1 MIEIIQS
8 YELIEVIGQGGMGVV
23 YKAKHILLDEYFAI
37 KLLWGQYVEDA
48 KMMKLFLNGGK
59 ILRKL
64 DHKNIVSVKD
74 IFEFKGDYFI
84 VMEYVPGNSLYTIIK
99 KQSGAIKRSR
109 AVKLFK
115 QMLEGFV
122 YLQSQTSPVLH
133 RDIKPANI
141 LVTEN
146 DDIKITDFDI
156 AKIYQ
161 GNNTAITTMKGTP
174 AYMSPEQ
181 IISPS
186 TVDIRTDVYSL
197 GMTFYE
203 MLAGR
208 LPFDS
213 SIHGTPAAVRDFVI
227 NDKVPPVSDFNNR
240 ISDELVKFVAKA
252 IHKDREERF
261 ASAAEMLSELET
273 LEKENKLGPPETIED
288 PPEPKPPLPPALPPT
303 LIDDKQKKGKWNR
316 LLYIP
321 IVIVVMAVIAYV
333 VVISKSADTPKATE
347 GKLPSGVV
355 HPPATMREEMVFIEA
370 GTFVM
375 GCDRNKSECG
385 DDELPAHE
393 VTLSSFFISKF
404 EVTQKLWRNVMG
416 NNPSNVKGDN
426 RPVVLVS
433 WKDAIEFCNK
443 LSEAEGLEPAYKIDG
458 SGVSCDLRSNGYRL
472 PTEAEWEY
480 VAKGG
485 NKGKNFLFGG
495 DNSIDAVAW
504 YKSNSDG
511 TIHEVGMKKANELGI
526 YDLSGNVWEWC
537 WDFYGSYKA
546 ASQVDPQGPKAHV
559 NRVARGGSWNRDEK
573 FCRTTNRYGFTPN
586 DRGKDLGFRIV
597 KSQ

>member
-1 MIEIIQS
+1 MNEIIQS
-8 YELIEVIGQGGMGVV
+8 YELIEEIGRGGMGVV
-23 YKAKHILLDEYFAI
+23 YKAKHIYLDEYFAI
-37 KLLWGQYVEDA
+37 KRLWGQYVVDA
-48 KMMKLFLNGGK
+48 KIMKLFLNGGK

-64 DHKNIVSVKD
+64 DHKNIVGVKD

-84 VMEYVPGNSLYTIIK
+84 VMEYVSGNSLYTIIR
-99 KQSGAIKRSR
+99 KQSGAMKRSR

-122 YLQSQTSPVLH
+122 YLQSQTPPILH

-146 DDIKITDFDI
+146 DDLKITDFDI

-161 GNNTAITTMKGTP
+161 GSNPAITTMKGTP

-186 TVDIRTDVYSL
+186 SVDIRTDVYSL

-203 MLAGR
+203 MLTGK

-213 SIHGTPAAVRDFVI
+213 SILDTPAALRDFVI
-227 NDKVPPVSDFNNR
+227 NDQVPPVSNFNNR

-261 ASAAEMLSELET
+261 SSAAEMLSELEE
-273 LEKENKLGPPETIED
+273 LEKENKLGPIETIED
-288 PPEPKPPLPPALPPT
+288 TPEPKPPVPPDLPPT
-303 LIDDKQKKGKWNR
+303 QIDPKPKKRKRNR
-316 LLYIP
+316 LLYIL
-321 IVIVVMAVIAYV
+321 IVAVILSVIAYLAIILKPV
-333 VVISKSADTPKATE
+333 EPPKETA
-347 GKLPSGVV
+347 GKVPPEVV
-355 HPPATMREEMVFIEA
+355 HPTTKMLEEMVFVEA
-370 GTFVM
+370 GTFIM
-375 GCDRNKSECG
+375 GCDRKKSECG
-385 DDELPAHE
+385 NDELPSHE

-404 EVTQKLWRNVMG
+404 EVTQKLWQSVMG

-426 RPVVLVS
+426 LPVVLIS
-433 WKDAIEFCNK
+433 WNDAIEFCNK
-443 LSEAEGLEPAYKIDG
+443 LSAGEGLEPAYKIDG
-458 SGVSCDLRSNGYRL
+458 SRVSCDIRSNGYRL

-485 NKGKNFLFGG
+485 GKGNNFLFGG

-504 YKSNSDG
+504 YKLNSGG
-511 TIHEVGMKKANELGI
+511 TIHQVGVKKANELGI

-546 ASQVDPQGPKAHV
+546 ASQVDPKGPNAHI
-559 NRVARGGSWNRDEK
+559 NRVARGGSWNRDDK
-573 FCRTTNRYGFTPN
+573 FCRTTNRYGFSPD
-586 DRGKDLGFRIV
+586 DRGKDLGFRVV
-597 KSQ
+597 KAR

>member
-23 YKAKHILLDEYFAI
+23 YKAKHIHLDEYFAI
-37 KLLWGQYVEDA
+37 KRLWGQYVEDA

-64 DHKNIVSVKD
+64 DHKNIVNVKD

-84 VMEYVPGNSLYTIIK
+84 VMEYVPGNSLYTVIK

-109 AVKLFK
+109 AIQLFK

-133 RDIKPANI
+133 RDVKPGNI

-161 GNNTAITTMKGTP
+161 ESNQKITTMKGTP

-181 IISPS
+181 IMSPS
-186 TVDIRTDVYSL
+186 FIDIRADVYSL

-252 IHKDREERF
+252 IHKNREERF

-273 LEKENKLGPPETIED
+273 LEKDGKLGPTETIED
-288 PPEPKPPLPPALPPT
+288 PPEPILPPT
-303 LIDDKQKKGKWNR
+303 LIVPEPKKRKWI
-316 LLYIP
+316 LLLSIS
-321 IVIVVMAVIAYV
+321 IAMVILSVIAYLA
-333 VVISKSADTPKATE
+333 ITSKTAELPKETT
-347 GKLPSGVV
+347 GKVPPEVV
-355 HPPATMREEMVFIEA
+355 HPPAKMLEDMVFVEA
-370 GTFVM
+370 GTFIM
-375 GCDRNKSECG
+375 GCDRNKSDCG

-404 EVTQKLWRNVMG
+404 EVTQKLWRSVMG

-426 RPVVLVS
+426 RPVVFVS

-443 LSEAEGLEPAYKIDG
+443 LSAKEGLEPAYKIDS

-485 NKGKNFLFGG
+485 IKGKTFLYGG

-504 YKSNSDG
+504 YKSNSGG

-546 ASQVDPQGPKAHV
+546 TNQNDPKGPISHA
-559 NRVARGGSWNRDEK
+559 NRVARGGSWNRDDK
-573 FCRTTNRYGFTPN
+573 FCRTTNRYGFTP
-586 DRGKDLGFRIV
+586 DDIGKDLGFRIV